1 MSVLFLLLI
10 ASSVCLAAVEITHPT
25 SGQTLNGTVPIK
37 ATKSDAGH
45 GWVAYKIEGPE
56 QSGDYETAIVDPF
69 SYAWDTNKRMAD
81 GESVYPD
88 GEYTI
93 TAVAHMPSG
102 KEVGMDSVRVTLRN
116 ELPPGEKPSSVRLAT
131 DYKRGKE
138 MEVVASGTCRTTLAE
153 ADETNEKIVELY
165 NGTLK
170 AEWRERAM
178 SNSHGPMYS
187 HTPIVRKYFN
197 AGYTSFTGVKPTNL
211 PHVGDIFTTLVSPN
225 AAVKPKH
232 KDDPDFDLG
241 RLYLELPDRTL
252 RQGTKWKSTMYVLP
266 MLRAE
271 PRKVSGNHRL
281 DGFQLG
287 EGHKCAR
294 IISTYS
300 EKNVT
305 LRIRMGT
312 STAPAGGMG
321 RGDMGGMMMG
331 PGMDPG
337 MPPGMPPGAG
347 PMMGPEMAGGPE
359 MGMRGAAAGTQT
371 MSVQAPPVTEIK
383 TSYKGTR
390 ISYFALDL
398 GQFVRAEDIITH
410 ELTIEKA
417 QFGGMTGV
425 GGGMGGEMAY
435 DPAMMGAPGMEP
447 PMMGPGAGPPPP
459 PGGPQMGP
467 PMGPGGRRGMQPGM
481 GPGMGRQPQKE
492 IKKDFKAEAEVALSI
507 SKRG

>member
-1 MSVLFLLLI
+1 MKNRFVWHVMSAFSLLLV
-10 ASSVCLAAVEITHPT
+10 ASSVSFAEVEITHPT
-25 SGQTLNGTVPIK
+25 SGQTLNGTVPIA
-37 ATKSDAGH
+37 ATKSDAKH

-56 QSGDYETAIVDPF
+56 QSGDYAAAIIHPCT
-69 SYAWDTNKRMAD
+69 YLWDTNKRTAD
-81 GESVYPD
+81 GESIYPD

-116 ELPPGEKPSSVRLAT
+116 ELPFGQKPTSVRLVT

-138 MEVVASGTCRTTLAE
+138 TDVVALGTCRAKVTK
-153 ADETNEKIVELY
+153 ADETNEKIAELY

-170 AEWRERAM
+170 ADWRERAM
-178 SNSHGPMYS
+178 SNSGGG
-187 HTPIVRKYFN
+187 TAIVRKYFN
-197 AGYTSFTGVKPTNL
+197 QGYTTFTGVKPTSL
-211 PHVGDIFTTLVSPN
+211 RRVGDVFTTVVSPN

-232 KDDPDFDLG
+232 KDDPDFNLG
-241 RLYLELPDRTL
+241 QLYLELPDRTL

-271 PRKVSGNHRL
+271 PRKVRGSHRL
-281 DGFQLG
+281 DGFQLV
-287 EGHKCAR
+287 EGYKCAR

-300 EKNVT
+300 EKNVK

-312 STAPAGGMG
+312 PVAPAAGMG

-337 MPPGMPPGAG
+337 MPPGAG
-347 PMMGPEMAGGPE
+347 PMMGPEPAGPE
-359 MGMRGAAAGTQT
+359 MGMPGAAAGTKT
-371 MSVQAPPVTEIK
+371 MTVQAPPVTEIK

-390 ISYFALDL
+390 TSYFALDL

-410 ELTIEKA
+410 KLTIEKA
-417 QFGGMTGV
+417 QFGNISQPGAM
-425 GGGMGGEMAY
+425 GGGMEYPPGMGG
-435 DPAMMGAPGMEP
+435 PGDMEP
-447 PMMGPGAGPPPP
+447 PMGPEAGPPPP
-459 PGGPQMGP
+459 PPGGADMGG
-467 PMGPGGRRGMQPGM
+467 PMGPAERPGMRSGMQ
-481 GPGMGRQPQKE
+481 RQPKKE
-492 IKKDFKAEAEVALSI
+492 VKKDFKAEAEVSLAI